1 MSTGMQFIVRCLN
14 LGILLVFTTICTLAF
29 PIPAS
34 ASLGDDVGSVQA
46 DQERMRGV
54 QRTTRTEL
62 YTVHEIKASN
72 GTVVREY
79 VSSAGKIFA
88 VAWQGPFI
96 PDLRQLLSRYFERF
110 SQASQARNINR
121 PRVRGPLLI
130 QEPGLVVHSGG
141 HMRAYFGR
149 AYIPDQVPQGVNI
162 EEIR

>member
-1 MSTGMQFIVRCLN
+1 MDTGMQSILRCVSMRM
-14 LGILLVFTTICTLAF
+14 LLVFAAICMLAF

-34 ASLGDDVGSVQA
+34 ASLGEDVGSVQA
-46 DQERMRGV
+46 DQARMRGV

-72 GTVVREY
+72 STVVREY

-88 VAWQGPFI
+88 VAWQGPFL
-96 PDLRQLLSRYFERF
+96 PDLRQLLGGYFERF
-110 SQASQARNINR
+110 SQASQARNNNR
-121 PRVRGPLLI
+121 PRIRGPIQI
-130 QEPGLVVHSGG
+130 QEPGLVVQSGG

-149 AYIPDQVPQGVNI
+149 AYIPDQVPKGVNI

>member
-1 MSTGMQFIVRCLN
+1 M
-14 LGILLVFTTICTLAF
+14 LLVFTTIFALAF
-29 PIPAS
+29 PIAVS
-34 ASLGDDVGSVQA
+34 ASLGDDVGSVKA
-46 DQERMRGV
+46 DKARMRGV
-54 QRTTRTEL
+54 QRTTRSEL

-96 PDLRQLLSRYFERF
+96 PDLRRLLGRYSERF
-110 SQASQARNINR
+110 SQASQARNNNR

-130 QEPGLVVHSGG
+130 QEPGLVVQSGG

-162 EEIR
+162 EEIK

>member
-1 MSTGMQFIVRCLN
+1 MGTGMQSIIRYLN
-14 LGILLVFTTICTLAF
+14 IKILVVFATICTLAF

-34 ASLGDDVGSVQA
+34 ASLGDDIESMKA
-46 DQERMRGV
+46 DQARMKGV
-54 QRTTRTEL
+54 RRTMRSEL

-88 VAWQGPFI
+88 IAWQGPFI
-96 PDLRQLLSRYFERF
+96 PDLRQLLGRYSDRF
-110 SQASQARNINR
+110 SKASQSRNNNR

-149 AYIPDQVPQGVNI
+149 AYVPDQVPQGVKI
-162 EEIR
+162 EDIK

>member
-1 MSTGMQFIVRCLN
+1 MGTSMQSRIRCVN
-14 LGILLVFTTICTLAF
+14 MRMLLVFTTICILTL
-29 PIPAS
+29 PVPAS

-46 DQERMRGV
+46 DRARMRGV

-62 YTVHEIKASN
+62 YTVHEIKASSS
-72 GTVVREY
+72 TVVREY

-96 PDLRQLLSRYFERF
+96 PDLRQLLGGYFERF

-121 PRVRGPLLI
+121 PRIRGPILI
-130 QEPGLVVHSGG
+130 QEPGLVVQSGG

-149 AYIPDQVPQGVNI
+149 AYIPDQVPKGVNI